1 MVAHRCAPC
10 CCSPNNKSRRTSL
23 YLGCISAAS
32 RLDLGWISARS
43 RLDLGWISAGSR
55 LYLAQGANGAPELV
69 NAETFEGRKPAVAT
83 YTGSGSSTDI
93 VVASAQVP
101 PP

>member
-1 MVAHRCAPC
+1 M
-10 CCSPNNKSRRTSL
+10 SPL
-23 YLGCISAAS
+23 YLRCISAVS
-32 RLDLGWISARS
+32 RLDLGCTSIS

-55 LYLAQGANGAPELV
+55 FYLPQGANGAPELV

-93 VVASAQVP
+93 VIASAQVP

>member
-1 MVAHRCAPC
+1 MRHLLAIIA
-10 CCSPNNKSRRTSL
+10 
-23 YLGCISAAS
+23 SAKALS
-32 RLDLGWISARS
+32 IGIDLGTSTSCCAVYR
-43 RLDLGWISAGSR
+43 
-55 LYLAQGANGAPELV
+55 NGAPELV